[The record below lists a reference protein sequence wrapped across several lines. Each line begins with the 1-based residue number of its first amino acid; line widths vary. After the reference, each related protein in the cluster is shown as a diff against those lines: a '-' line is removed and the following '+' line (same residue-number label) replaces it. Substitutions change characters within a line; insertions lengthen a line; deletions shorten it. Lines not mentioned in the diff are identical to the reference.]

1 MLSPFVSVTLQGFK
15 TETPAVSNALYKWQ
29 GGYTAL
35 LVVLRHINLS
45 GCQLS
50 YRQAKE

>member
-1 MLSPFVSVTLQGFK
+1 M
-15 TETPAVSNALYKWQ
+15 
-29 GGYTAL
+29 AL

-50 YRQAKE
+50 YRQAKELSPEWSVGALTAALDLSAVTVVNIWQCVTHP